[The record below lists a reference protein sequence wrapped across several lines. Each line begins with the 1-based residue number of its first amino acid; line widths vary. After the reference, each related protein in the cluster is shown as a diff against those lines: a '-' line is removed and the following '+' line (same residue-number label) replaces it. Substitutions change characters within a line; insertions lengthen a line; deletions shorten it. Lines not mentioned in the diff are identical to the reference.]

1 MKKYLIK
8 YLILILLMSSG
19 CSLDL
24 KTKDLAKT
32 ALNGQ
37 SISLINHYFDLS
49 YVENHAIAFG
59 LLNSIDRN
67 IRIPLIFLLTIS
79 ATLCVLYMI
88 WRIRDKNFRFLL
100 PFFII
105 LGGAYG
111 NIIDRMFN
119 GFVTDFFHVHYFYK
133 YNFPV
138 FNVADVLVN
147 IGVILILIQWNSIEK
162 KVPIPFP
169 DFTKG
174 KWQTNHPSLFC
185 IGHVIFYVK
194 TIPMDKTNE

>member
-1 MKKYLIK
+1 MKKFLIK

-32 ALNGQ
+32 ALSVQ
-37 SISLINHYFDLS
+37 SISLIDHYFDLS

-67 IRIPLIFLLTIS
+67 IRIPLIFLLTIP
-79 ATLCVLYMI
+79 ATLCVFYMI
-88 WRIRDKNFRFLL
+88 WRIRKKNFRFLL

-147 IGVILILIQWNSIEK
+147 IGVILILIQWKS
-162 KVPIPFP
+162 FR
-169 DFTKG
+169 
-174 KWQTNHPSLFC
+174 
-185 IGHVIFYVK
+185 VIFDDILKNAELKECDNMYQF
-194 TIPMDKTNE
+194 